1 MNAASFSIDLQDR
14 DIILLQG
21 LFESRVMSSPHLTA
35 LYFEGRAEAAKKRLQ
50 KLKAAGLV
58 NERPRR
64 AHEPAVLFLTLQGFK
79 LLTERGSLAHYPK
92 ISAASF
98 EKRVRVSPLTLRH
111 ELDVMAAKTALAVA
125 VSKTPTFTIAEFST
139 WPVLSQFIAN
149 RPAVPGHPRSPAQV
163 KPDGFIRIR
172 EKAADG
178 LFEHTFFLEIDR
190 STETLET
197 LALKAACYIDFYKTG
212 GMAVRHGQPRSA
224 YRDFPFRVL
233 MVFKTPERR
242 NNCAGFLLRFN
253 PPILTQTWLA
263 TFDEVLRD
271 PLGTIW
277 IRPGDYRDAAK
288 GTPFD
293 TDRNRHPSAGAY
305 RRQMERELLVDES
318 IKRNRLLE

>member
-1 MNAASFSIDLQDR
+1 MNVANLSIDLQDR
-14 DIILLQG
+14 DTILLQG
-21 LFESRVMSSPHLTA
+21 LFESRVMSSRHITA
-35 LYFEGRAEAAKKRLQ
+35 LYFEDRAESAKKRLQ

-64 AHEPAVLFLTLQGFK
+64 AHDPAVLFLTLKGFK

-92 ISAASF
+92 ISATSF
-98 EKRVRVSPLTLRH
+98 EKRVHVSPLTIHH

-125 VSKTPTFTIAEFST
+125 ISKSQTFTIAEFST

-149 RPAVPGHPRSPAQV
+149 RPAAPGVGRRAAQV
-163 KPDGFIRIR
+163 KPDGFIRIS

-178 LFEHTFFLEIDR
+178 IFEHTFYLEIDR
-190 STETLET
+190 STETLEI

-212 GMAVRHGQPRSA
+212 GLAVRNGHPRSA
-224 YRDFPFRVL
+224 YKDFPFRVL
-233 MVFKTPERR
+233 MVFKTAERR
-242 NNCAGFLLRFN
+242 NNLAEALLRFN
-253 PPILTQTWLA
+253 PPILTQTWLS

-277 IRPGDYRDAAK
+277 IRPGDYREAAK
-288 GTPFD
+288 GTSFD
-293 TDRNRHPSAGAY
+293 TDRNRHPNAGAY
-305 RRQMERELLVDES
+305 RRRTQRELVVEGS